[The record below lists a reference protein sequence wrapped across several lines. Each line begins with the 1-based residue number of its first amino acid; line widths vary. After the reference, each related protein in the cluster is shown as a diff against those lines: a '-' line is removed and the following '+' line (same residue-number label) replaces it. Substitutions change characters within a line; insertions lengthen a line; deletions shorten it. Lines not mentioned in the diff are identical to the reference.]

1 MLLKTFVL
9 DSETKLTLEHSKTG
23 HTFYLGGRPTA
34 YGNDALVATEERIK
48 EFKIRYPG
56 YVSKMQAHFDEFIGS
71 V

>member
-23 HTFYLGGRPTA
+23 YTFVVAGRPVN
-34 YGNDALVATEERIK
+34 YGNDALQSTQNWIDN
-48 EFKIRYPG
+48 FKILYPG
-56 YVSKMQAHFDEFIGS
+56 YATKMQGHFDDFTG